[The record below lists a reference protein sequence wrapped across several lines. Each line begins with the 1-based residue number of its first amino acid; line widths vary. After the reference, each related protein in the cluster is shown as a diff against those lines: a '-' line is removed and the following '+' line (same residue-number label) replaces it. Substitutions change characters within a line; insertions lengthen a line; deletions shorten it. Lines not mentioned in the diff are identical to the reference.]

1 MCHFSYC
8 YKEDIFFSKF
18 GLHYSYVKRFYY
30 AYLFKFCDKHWSLSL
45 QVIEPAGWLGLA
57 A

>member
-1 MCHFSYC
+1 M
-8 YKEDIFFSKF
+8 F

-57 A
+57 D